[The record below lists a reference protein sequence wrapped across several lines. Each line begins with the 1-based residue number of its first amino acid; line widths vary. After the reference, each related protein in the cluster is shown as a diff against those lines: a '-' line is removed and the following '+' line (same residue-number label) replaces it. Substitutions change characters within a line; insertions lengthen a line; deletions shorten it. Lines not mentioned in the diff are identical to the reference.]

1 MYPNMRLRRL
11 RLNENMRELVSET
24 SIDISHMVMPVFI
37 DESLSDK
44 RKIESMSGIYQ
55 HSLNSAE
62 AYATRLK
69 ELGIKWVLL
78 FGIPK
83 MKDAEGSEAYN
94 EDGIIQ
100 RTVPIFRERGISVI
114 TDLCMCEYTSHGH
127 CGILKGNYVDND
139 FTINA
144 YGRIAVSQAQSGADI
159 IAPSGM
165 MDGQVK
171 KIREYL
177 DKSGFE
183 NVPIMAYSAK
193 YSSSLY
199 GPFREAAKS
208 APSFGDR
215 RTYQMNPAN
224 GREAMREIAMDVEE
238 GADMIMVK
246 PALFYLDIIR
256 QARERFDHPLVA
268 YSVSGEYQMLKNA
281 IDKKF
286 LNESAIEES
295 TLSIFRAGAD
305 IVISYFTEYLA
316 EEMRKRQGS
325 TASK

>member
-1 MYPNMRLRRL
+1 
-11 RLNENMRELVSET
+11 MRELVSET
-24 SIDISHMVMPVFI
+24 SIGISHMVMPVFI

-62 AYATRLK
+62 AYAAHLK

-83 MKDAEGSEAYN
+83 IKDAEGSEAYN

-100 RTVPIFRERGISVI
+100 RAVPIFRERGIGVI

-139 FTINA
+139 FTVNT

-177 DKSGFE
+177 D
-183 NVPIMAYSAK
+183 
-193 YSSSLY
+193 
-199 GPFREAAKS
+199 
-208 APSFGDR
+208 
-215 RTYQMNPAN
+215 
-224 GREAMREIAMDVEE
+224 
-238 GADMIMVK
+238 
-246 PALFYLDIIR
+246 
-256 QARERFDHPLVA
+256 
-268 YSVSGEYQMLKNA
+268 
-281 IDKKF
+281 
-286 LNESAIEES
+286 
-295 TLSIFRAGAD
+295 
-305 IVISYFTEYLA
+305 
-316 EEMRKRQGS
+316 
-325 TASK
+325 